1 MVALVLLVNAKASAQ
16 EASSG
21 KTKASQ
27 QCAVCHG
34 ALGLSQL
41 PNAPHLAGQ
50 PAIYLAEQLKNYR
63 SGKRSHEI
71 MGILAKPLSDQDI
84 SELATWYASIKLSVA
99 E

>member
-1 MVALVLLVNAKASAQ
+1 MVALVLLVNAKVSAQ

-21 KTKASQ
+21 KAKASQ

-34 ALGLSQL
+34 ALGVSQL

-71 MGILAKPLSDQDI
+71 MSILAKPLSDQDI
-84 SELATWYASIKLSVA
+84 SELAAWYASIKLSVA